1 MRIRGIGLLVIAM
14 ALSGTMLAPPSQAA
28 QRTPTLRI
36 GIAYDTGGPGD
47 HSFNDAVANGISMA
61 KKRFHFQVIATVT
74 IGTEADRLLR
84 LKNLVALGA
93 NSIIAVGSGYASVV
107 QAVAQI
113 YPSSQFAII
122 NDATVSMLNVAS
134 LVFAEDQGG
143 YLAGIAA
150 AYTTKK
156 GRIGLLGSPAQSDK
170 YELGFMAGARS
181 VKKNLAFDI
190 TYVKDSFGS
199 AAAAMIARGVDVIFL
214 TTAGSDSDVINAI
227 AAANRSGAGAGL
239 IVVEP
244 DQYVTLPSGTKK
256 YIVASVMKRVDKVV
270 VDFISQNSAGQTV
283 IDILDPKL
291 GIYGRQ
297 YGIQNGGI
305 EISLWSPQLAK
316 YRKSIYMAA
325 LRVGKLAK

>member
-1 MRIRGIGLLVIAM
+1 MKMEKVALSIIAM
-14 ALSGTMLAPPSQAA
+14 ALSVTVLASPSQAT
-28 QRTPTLRI
+28 QLTPALRI

-61 KKRFHFQVIATVT
+61 KKRFQFQVIATVT

-93 NSIIAVGSGYASVV
+93 NSIIAVGSGYASAV

-113 YPSSQFAII
+113 YPNSQFAII

-150 AYTTKK
+150 AYATKK
-156 GRIGLLGSPAQSDK
+156 GRIGVLGNSAQSNK
-170 YELGFMAGARS
+170 YKLGFIAGARS
-181 VKKNLAFDI
+181 VKKNLTFDN

-199 AAAAMIARGVDVIFL
+199 AAAAMIAGGVDVIFL
-214 TTAGSDSDVINAI
+214 TTAGSDSEVINAI
-227 AAANRSGAGAGL
+227 ATANKSGAGAGL

-297 YGIQNGGI
+297 YGIKNGGI
-305 EISLWSPQLAK
+305 EISLWSPELVK
-316 YRKSIYMAA
+316 YRKPIYMAA
-325 LRVGKLAK
+325 LRAGNLSK